1 MPVYSVAK
9 KIKMNEL
16 ELNYMKG
23 ASFITTPIFHKN
35 RDCVEM
41 HILLKQVLPYTV
53 FHVFSMKLMR
63 VLKSELM
70 LTMTCENQ
78 SLDVVEI
85 NKYVKHIC
93 ESNHDLTIFMEAFP
107 IIVDGVLSYRYANL
121 PQIQQAKAKMD
132 SLQEQLKQ
140 YGIVLPIQVS
150 QLEVSE
156 EVQVVK
162 AMVMPASHAPIEVYK
177 QDKKSFTR
185 KKVDDY
191 TMTKMSDLTE
201 GLYDV
206 KIEGKVFFKENNEMR
221 NGKIRQTL
229 YITDYDEAIMIQR
242 FERGNLTKDV
252 LDEINKGDY
261 IVAYGSVEYNTYV
274 RDNVFKPIQ
283 IDKIKESQRMD
294 YAKEKRVELHTHTKY
309 SEMDGLCDVKEYIKQ
324 AAAWGHDAIAVTDH
338 CVVQAYPFAQ
348 EEVANINRNRE
359 KPFTMI
365 YGVEMNMVDPHLQI
379 VRNVQNRNLE
389 ETGYCV
395 FDLETTGLSCKY
407 DHIIE
412 FGAQIVEN
420 RTASASKQ
428 MFFNP
433 PVTLSNFTTE
443 LTGIK
448 ESDLEY
454 APRVE
459 DCIDELLEFIGDRV
473 LVAHNAS
480 FDIAFLN
487 ELLVKNGREPL
498 SNPIIDTL
506 DLYRSIHAEKKVSNL
521 GAVARFY
528 GIKYE
533 QGGAHRADYD
543 ANVLVD
549 VFLHMLNEMPEIKT
563 LEQLSKHY
571 DASCF
576 TKVFP
581 SHVTLLA
588 KNAAGMKEIFKLV
601 SLSHI
606 DYLSPKGKS
615 GNTVVAEPRITRA
628 EIDKLRV
635 NNNFLVGSSCQNNEV
650 FETAQT
656 RGDAQLAKVISYYD
670 YIEIQPLDCYSNL
683 IARGAIP
690 DEQRLKEMIVTIIKL
705 AKQANKLIVATGD
718 VHYNDPKQKQ
728 LRDVYISAQAVGG
741 FTHPLFLRKNNGNR
755 LHTQAPSQHLK
766 TTDEMLQD
774 FAYLGEEDA
783 YAFVVTNTN
792 KIKDQIEAMYPVKD
806 KLYPPHIDG
815 CAQMLSD
822 ICYQTAHKIYG
833 KVLPTIVEKRLKKEL
848 DSIIGNGFEVVY
860 YVSHLLV
867 KKSLDDGYLV
877 GSRGSVGSSF
887 AATMSEITE
896 VNPLAP
902 HYVCPNCQYSE
913 FFEDGSVASG
923 YDLKDKNCPHCQT
936 MMNVDGQDI
945 PFETFLGFE
954 GDKVPDIDLNF
965 SGDYQARAHAYTK
978 EVFGEEYVFRAGT
991 IGTVADKTAFGYIK
1005 GYCEDR
1011 EIEDMS
1017 NAKTMYLASQC
1028 AGVKRGSGQHP
1039 GGIIVIP
1046 NDMDV
1051 HDFTPIQYPAN
1062 DATSE
1067 WKTTHFDFHR
1077 IHDNVLKFD
1086 ILGHVDPT
1094 AMKMLEQLSGLDVR
1108 KIPMN
1113 DEATMAIFSGVD
1125 SLQID
1130 TTKNTEKTG
1139 AAGIP
1144 EFGTSFVRGML
1155 EQTKPTTFDELLK
1168 ISGLSHGTDVWL
1180 NNAKDLIDA
1189 NICTLKEVIG
1199 CRDDIMVYLM
1209 HKGLDPKLAFT
1220 IMESVRKG
1228 KGLRDEW
1235 VAPMKECGVE
1245 DYYIE
1250 SCRKIKYMFPKAH
1263 AVAYVM
1269 MAVRIAWFKVHKPI
1283 YYYCMFFSL
1292 RCDAYDID
1300 AMIKGEGAMRA
1311 KMSTIQAKLKS
1322 YETKKDVTKKELD
1335 TFSTLEVALEMN
1347 LRGYKF
1353 SNIDIMYSD
1362 ALQFMPDPRDPERI
1376 IPPFTSIDGLGENVA
1391 LSIISA
1397 RKQGAFISKQDL
1409 SNRTSLNGTNI
1420 KKLEELGVLN
1430 DLQDENQLS
1439 LF

>member
-1 MPVYSVAK
+1 MPVFSLAK
-9 KIKMNEL
+9 KLKMNEL
-16 ELNYMKG
+16 ELSCFKE
-23 ASFITTPIFHKN
+23 ATFLSTPIFHKSS
-35 RDCVEM
+35 DSVEM
-41 HILLKQVLPYTV
+41 HIECNEVLPYAVYDV
-53 FHVFSMKLMR
+53 FRIKFMRILQSKLLLQVSVR
-63 VLKSELM
+63 NKVY
-70 LTMTCENQ
+70 
-78 SLDVVEI
+78 DAVEV

-93 ESNHDLTIFMEAFP
+93 MQHNYLSIFMKAFP
-107 IIVDGVLSYRYANL
+107 IIENNTIIYRYADEELMEEASKNSNEL
-121 PQIQQAKAKMD
+121 K
-132 SLQEQLKQ
+132 SLLVNFGIYLSIEIGKLELSIDQEVRTVQVKPQEQKP
-140 YGIVLPIQVS
+140 V
-150 QLEVSE
+150 
-156 EVQVVK
+156 
-162 AMVMPASHAPIEVYK
+162 EVYK
-177 QDKKSFTR
+177 QNNKSFTR

-191 TMTKMSDLTE
+191 LQTPIKELSE
-201 GLYDV
+201 GLYEV
-206 KIEGKVFFKENNEMR
+206 KIEGKVFLKENNEMR

-242 FERGNLTKDV
+242 FERGNLTKEV
-252 LDEINKGDY
+252 LNEVKEGDY
-261 IVAYGSVEYNTYV
+261 IVAYGSVEYNQYV
-274 RDNVFKPIQ
+274 RDNVFKAIQ
-283 IDKIKESQRMD
+283 IDKLQEKQRSD
-294 YAKEKRVELHTHTKY
+294 NETVKRVELHTHTKY
-309 SEMDGLCDVKEYIKQ
+309 SEMDGLCDIKEYILQ
-324 AAAWGHDAIAVTDH
+324 ANAWGHNAIAVTDH
-338 CVVQAYPFAQ
+338 CVVQAYPMAQ
-348 EEVANINRNRE
+348 EVVANINRNRE
-359 KPFTMI
+359 TPFTMI
-365 YGVEMNMVDPHLQI
+365 YGVEMNMVDPHLNI
-379 VRNVQNRNLE
+379 VRNIQDISLE
-389 ETGYCV
+389 EAEYCV

-412 FGAQIVEN
+412 FGGQIVKE
-420 RTASASKQ
+420 RSAIKSLQ
-428 MFFNP
+428 MFIKP
-433 PVTLSNFTTE
+433 PVALSNFTTE

-448 ESDLEY
+448 ESD
-454 APRVE
+454 VE
-459 DCIDELLEFIGDRV
+459 FASTIEERIDEILEFIGDRV
-473 LVAHNAS
+473 LVAHNAD
-480 FDIAFLN
+480 FDVSFLN
-487 ELLVKNGREPL
+487 ELLIRLGREPL
-498 SNPIIDTL
+498 KNPVIDTVS
-506 DLYRSIHAEKKVSNL
+506 LYRSLHSEKKGSNL
-521 GAVARFY
+521 GAAARFY

-533 QGGAHRADYD
+533 KGGAHRADYD

-549 VFLHMLNEMPEIKT
+549 VFLHMLNEIPETKT
-563 LEQLSKHY
+563 LKDLSKLY
-571 DASCF
+571 DESCF

-581 SHVTLLA
+581 KHVTLLA
-588 KNAAGMKEIFKLV
+588 KNKTGMKEIFQLV
-601 SLSHI
+601 SLSHVK
-606 DYLSPKGKS
+606 YLAQKSKS
-615 GNTVVAEPRITRA
+615 GNTVVAEPRILRE
-628 EIDKLRV
+628 EIEKLRV
-635 NNNFLVGSSCQNNEV
+635 NNNFLVGSSCQNNGV
-650 FETAQT
+650 FEAAQT
-656 RGDAQLAKVISYYD
+656 RGDTRVQELVDYYD

-683 IARGAIP
+683 IARGAVP
-690 DEQRLKEMIVTIIKL
+690 DVERLKLMVKTIVDC
-705 AKQANKLIVATGD
+705 AKKSNKIIVATGD

-741 FTHPLFLRKNNGNR
+741 IIHPLYLRKSNINR
-755 LHTQAPSQHLK
+755 LQIEAPNQHLK
-766 TTDEMLQD
+766 TTKEMLDD
-774 FAYLGEEDA
+774 FEYLGKQDA
-783 YAFVVTNTN
+783 YTFVVENTN
-792 KIKDQIEAMYPVKD
+792 KIASMIEPMYPVKD

-815 CAQMLSD
+815 CAEKLSD
-822 ICYQTAHKIYG
+822 ICYQNAHKIYG
-833 KVLPTIVEKRLKKEL
+833 ETLPDIVEKRLKKEL

-902 HYVCPNCQYSE
+902 HYVCPNCQYSH

-923 YDLKDKNCPHCQT
+923 YDLKDKDCPHCQT
-936 MMNVDGQDI
+936 RMKVDGQDI

-978 EVFGEEYVFRAGT
+978 EVFGEDYVFRAGT

-1011 EIEDMS
+1011 EIESMS

-1094 AMKMLEQLSGLDVR
+1094 AMKMLEQLSGMDVR
-1108 KIPMN
+1108 TIPMN
-1113 DEATMAIFSGVD
+1113 DEATMAIFAGVD
-1125 SLQID
+1125 SLNID

-1139 AAGIP
+1139 AVGIP
-1144 EFGTSFVRGML
+1144 EFGTTFVRGIL
-1155 EQTKPTTFDELLK
+1155 ELTKPTTFDELLK

-1209 HKGLDPKLAFT
+1209 HKGLAPKLAFT

-1228 KGLRDEW
+1228 KGLKDEW
-1235 VAPMKECGVE
+1235 IPEMKKCGVE
-1245 DYYIE
+1245 DYYID

-1300 AMIKGEGAMRA
+1300 AMIKGESAMRT
-1311 KMSTIQAKLKS
+1311 KMSNHQAKLKNF
-1322 YETKKDVTKKELD
+1322 ETKKDVTKKEID
-1335 TFSTLEVALEMN
+1335 TFSTLEVALEMT

-1353 SNIDIMYSD
+1353 SNIDIMHSD
-1362 ALQFMPDPRDPERI
+1362 AINFIPDPRDPQKVL
-1376 IPPFTSIDGLGENVA
+1376 PPFTSIDGLGDNVA
-1391 LSIISA
+1391 LSIIEA
-1397 RKQGAFISKQDL
+1397 RKKGAFISKQDL